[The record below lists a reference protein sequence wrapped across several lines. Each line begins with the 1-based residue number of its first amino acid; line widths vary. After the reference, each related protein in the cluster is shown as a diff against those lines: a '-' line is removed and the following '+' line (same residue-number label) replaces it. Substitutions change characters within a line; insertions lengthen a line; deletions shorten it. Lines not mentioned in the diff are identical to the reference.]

1 MVGDAL
7 MAPYELLRQG
17 GAISMNDR
25 NALPGIGWLMMLQ
38 QHFQQQRLAQ
48 PRAPALLGRQHHRA
62 VRKVFEM
69 FPLTLEGLTQG
80 MAHLN
85 KGKTAR
91 ARRAAA

>member
-38 QHFQQQRLAQ
+38 QHFKQSIWLN
-48 PRAPALLGRQHHRA
+48 PEPHGYWDGTTIEH

-69 FPLTLEGLTQG
+69 FPLTLEGLDAG
-80 MAHLN
+80 HGASN

-91 ARRAAA
+91 RSAAA